1 MTEPV
6 PPPTPPSTAE
16 DKTQPARLAYAHM
29 RSCQVMAMIFTGC
42 GVLVFILLYDR
53 YIAPDLWAALRDV
66 STMGMVLMVFLPALI
81 LSHFARKHEKR
92 YLELIKPQ

>member
-1 MTEPV
+1 
-6 PPPTPPSTAE
+6 
-16 DKTQPARLAYAHM
+16 
-29 RSCQVMAMIFTGC
+29 MAMIFTGC